1 MSIKAAMPFGAVIA
15 AELRGLTFIC
25 GDCRRAI
32 GRLQLLVDRPCGR
45 DRLKRHHA
53 MIFGASSIIGRL
65 CEVLAAL
72 VRRVGA
78 RTITK
83 GIW

>member
-1 MSIKAAMPFGAVIA
+1 MSVKAAMPFGAVIA
-15 AELRGLTFIC
+15 AELRSLAFLC
-25 GDCRRAI
+25 GDRRRAI
-32 GRLQLLVDRPCGR
+32 GRLQLLVDRLGGR
-45 DRLKRHHA
+45 DRSKRHQA

-65 CEVLAAL
+65 CEVFAAL

-83 GIW
+83 GVW

>member
-1 MSIKAAMPFGAVIA
+1 MRIKAAMPFCAVIA
-15 AELRGLTFIC
+15 AELRGLTSLC

-32 GRLQLLVDRPCGR
+32 GRLQLLVNHPRGR
-45 DRLKRHHA
+45 DRLKRHQA

-65 CEVLAAL
+65 CEVFAAL